1 MKPQSSEI
9 VLSFNTALM
18 NIGMTLGAG
27 LGGVVI
33 EYTSVLNLG
42 WIAGLTVLLALLTA
56 SISCGLDNS

>member
-1 MKPQSSEI
+1 
-9 VLSFNTALM
+9 M

-56 SISCGLDNS
+56 SISFGLGKRRKENFANS